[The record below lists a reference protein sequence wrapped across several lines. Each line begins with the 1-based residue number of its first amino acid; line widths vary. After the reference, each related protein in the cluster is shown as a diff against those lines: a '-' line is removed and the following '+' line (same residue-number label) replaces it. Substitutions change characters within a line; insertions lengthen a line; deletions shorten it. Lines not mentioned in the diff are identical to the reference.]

1 MTINSI
7 SYCEKYEISISI
19 SYLAVANYETYS
31 KLKIYLT
38 TRTPKHLSDPVEFRT
53 SSLLTAQSADIV
65 GNWSGVGLKFDMCP
79 AAE

>member
-19 SYLAVANYETYS
+19 SYLAVANYGTYS

-53 SSLLTAQSADIV
+53 FADRAV
-65 GNWSGVGLKFDMCP
+65 RGHCGKLEWSGAKI
-79 AAE
+79 